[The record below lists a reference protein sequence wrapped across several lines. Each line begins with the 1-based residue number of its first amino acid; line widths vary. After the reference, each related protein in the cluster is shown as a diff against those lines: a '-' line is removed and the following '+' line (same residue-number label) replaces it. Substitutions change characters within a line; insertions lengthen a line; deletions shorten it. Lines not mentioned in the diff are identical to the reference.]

1 MAFFRKDEADSSP
14 EPKRFIRLVME
25 ESSDGGYCEVWAD
38 RQTGVQYFV
47 RETLDGC
54 GVTPLLDREGKV
66 LWTDPTFL
74 PSKDV

>member
-1 MAFFRKDEADSSP
+1 MAFFHKNETDSSS
-14 EPKRFIRLVME
+14 EPKRFVRLVME
-25 ESSDGGYCEVWAD
+25 ESSDGGCCEVWAD

-54 GVTPLLDREGKV
+54 GITPLLDREGKV
-66 LWTDPTFL
+66 LWTDPSFL